1 MKIFIAIALLTLI
14 AVAGARLYRQAS
26 KTLES
31 KLAKSKGPAEDE
43 PRKTAQS
50 LVLAH
55 DFRGHCLITTYGEC
69 ATAFE
74 VTGPNLSLVT
84 AEEKDAHIA
93 RLSAALSG
101 ERSPYTIY
109 RLLAPVDASEQVR
122 ALRRQVELIDEEEA
136 QLLGGIAAFGKKP
149 SFATDKRLRALRVR
163 RDYIERA
170 YLPLYGAQDD
180 AFVSRAFV
188 VLSFDGGERAC
199 AAAMKTTEDFMAR
212 LVSAGYQASLLG
224 PDEWVRFL
232 IALNGRFPSPDENVR
247 ASAEYLYQP
256 ELAQGGVR

>member
-1 MKIFIAIALLTLI
+1 MKIFIATALLALM
-14 AVAGARLYRQAS
+14 AVAGARLYRKAS
-26 KTLES
+26 GLLEA
-31 KLAKSKGPAEDE
+31 KLAKPEGSAEDV

-55 DFRGHCLITTYGEC
+55 DFHGHCLITTYGEC

-74 VTGPNLSLVT
+74 VSGPNLSLAT
-84 AEEKDAHIA
+84 AEEKDAQIA
-93 RLSAALSG
+93 RLSAALAG

-136 QLLGGIAAFGKKP
+136 QLLDEIAASGKKP
-149 SFATDKRLRALRVR
+149 SFAVEKRIKALRVR
-163 RDYIERA
+163 RDYVERA
-170 YLPLYGAQDD
+170 YLPLYGSQED
-180 AFVSRAFV
+180 AFRSRAFV
-188 VLSFDGGERAC
+188 VLSFEGGEGAC
-199 AAAMKTTEDFMAR
+199 EAAMKTTEDFMAR

-232 IALNGRFPSPDENVR
+232 IALNGRFPSPEENVT
-247 ASAEYLYQP
+247 ASVDHLYQP
-256 ELAQGGVR
+256 SAA

>member
-1 MKIFIAIALLTLI
+1 MKIFIATALLSLL
-14 AVAGARLYRQAS
+14 AVAGASLYRKAS
-26 KTLES
+26 KVLES
-31 KLAKSKGPAEDE
+31 SFSKHDAAAEDA

-55 DFRGHCLITTYGEC
+55 DFCGHCLITTYGEC

-74 VTGPNLSLVT
+74 VAGPNLSLAT
-84 AEEKDAHIA
+84 AEEKDAQIA
-93 RLSAALSG
+93 RLSAALAG

-109 RLLAPVDASEQVR
+109 RLLAPVDASEQAR

-136 QLLGGIAAFGKKP
+136 CLLDEIAVSGKKP
-149 SFATDKRLRALRVR
+149 SFALEKRIKALRVR

-170 YLPLYGAQDD
+170 YLPLYGARDD

-188 VLSFDGGERAC
+188 VLSFEGGDRAC

-224 PDEWVRFL
+224 PEEWIRFL
-232 IALNGRFPSPDENVR
+232 LALNGRFPSPDENVR
-247 ASAEYLYQP
+247 ASSDYLYQP
-256 ELAQGGVR
+256 ETAQGGIR